1 MEGSGKF
8 DTIELHP
15 SGENGIWRDIFV
27 GFKAPPTS
35 AREFDDFPVGSARQT
50 SNAHGYWN
58 DTWAGKK
65 LDVGLQAEKSC
76 RNLRLEGWRPDD
88 SVQSTIT
95 VSISAQVIGT
105 AEVGAGVFNIEL
117 PASLSKDDFFA
128 LTITSSASFSP
139 EDDERQLSYIIRELG
154 FS

>member
-1 MEGSGKF
+1 
-8 DTIELHP
+8 
-15 SGENGIWRDIFV
+15 
-27 GFKAPPTS
+27 
-35 AREFDDFPVGSARQT
+35 
-50 SNAHGYWN
+50 
-58 DTWAGKK
+58 
-65 LDVGLQAEKSC
+65 VGLQAEKSC
-76 RNLRLEGWRPDD
+76 GNLRLEGWRPDD

-117 PASLSKDDFFA
+117 PASLSKGDFFD